1 MIDKI
6 VIASNNPA
14 KVKRYQRLLS
24 KFAKEVIGLKDFGVT
39 DKPVENGKTAEE
51 NAIIKAKFYAK
62 KTGQLVFSEDE
73 SLFVDFLPPN
83 KQPGVN
89 VRRIN
94 GKDEATDEEIVS
106 YWERIIDQVPV
117 HKRTGRWHVA
127 FCFAYPDGKTQ
138 TIACDDY
145 VRFYSP
151 SSMIKMPGWP
161 MSSLQGPVDFGKPH
175 SELTD
180 KELLAYEKINDDHVA
195 KRLKVLLK
203 RGPIKSPSQERG
215 AFGKDGIKVD
225 YLFPWR
231 PCPNARPW
239 PRPWPNPTR

>member
-1 MIDKI
+1 MWGNRMIDKI

-24 KFAKEVIGLKDFGVT
+24 KFAKEVIGLKDFGIT
-39 DKPVENGKTAEE
+39 DKPVENGSTAEE
-51 NAIIKAKFYAK
+51 NAIIKAKFYAE

-106 YWERIIDQVPV
+106 YWEGIIGQVATD
-117 HKRTGRWHVA
+117 KRTGRWHVA
-127 FCFAYPDGKTQ
+127 FCFAYPNGKTQ

-161 MSSLQGPVDFGKPH
+161 MSSLQGPEGFGKPH

-180 KELLAYEKINDDHVA
+180 EECLAYEKISDGHVA
-195 KRLKVLLK
+195 
-203 RGPIKSPSQERG
+203 GTIKLILD
-215 AFGKDGIKVD
+215 KI
-225 YLFPWR
+225 
-231 PCPNARPW
+231 
-239 PRPWPNPTR
+239 